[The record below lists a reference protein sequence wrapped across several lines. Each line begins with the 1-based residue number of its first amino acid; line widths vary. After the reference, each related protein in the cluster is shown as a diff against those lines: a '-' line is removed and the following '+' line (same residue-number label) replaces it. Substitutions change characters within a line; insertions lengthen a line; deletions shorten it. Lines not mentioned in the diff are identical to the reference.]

1 MRARTFRDM
10 LRMLGA
16 INPRLGKMAA
26 SGDAEAF
33 QAALSDAIAVHL
45 STMTTGQGL
54 DALIE
59 DVK

>member
-1 MRARTFRDM
+1 
-10 LRMLGA
+10 
-16 INPRLGKMAA
+16 MAA
-26 SGDAEAF
+26 SGDAKAF

-45 STMTTGQGL
+45 SMMTTGQGL